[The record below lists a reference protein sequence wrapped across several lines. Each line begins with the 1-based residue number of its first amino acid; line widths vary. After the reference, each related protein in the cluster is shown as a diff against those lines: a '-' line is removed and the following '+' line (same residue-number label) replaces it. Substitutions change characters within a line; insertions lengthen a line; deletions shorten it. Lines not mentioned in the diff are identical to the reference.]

1 VTCHNCR
8 IEAAK
13 FGKHRNGRQR
23 YRCVKCRKTFT
34 QAHERTFGDMY
45 TSDKKGLLALQ
56 LLLEGNSI
64 RSVERVTELHRDTV
78 LRLLVLAG
86 ERCEKLMGRLIV
98 NVPVKDAADR

>member
-1 VTCHNCR
+1 
-8 IEAAK
+8 
-13 FGKHRNGRQR
+13 
-23 YRCVKCRKTFT
+23 
-34 QAHERTFGDMY
+34 MY